1 MIFLLFIF
9 QFLLAMIALDFYII
23 EYLDSKWF
31 RQEALVLFYTTRLN
45 YYYQMPSPN

>member
-1 MIFLLFIF
+1 MIFFIH
-9 QFLLAMIALDFYII
+9 LLAMIALYFYII